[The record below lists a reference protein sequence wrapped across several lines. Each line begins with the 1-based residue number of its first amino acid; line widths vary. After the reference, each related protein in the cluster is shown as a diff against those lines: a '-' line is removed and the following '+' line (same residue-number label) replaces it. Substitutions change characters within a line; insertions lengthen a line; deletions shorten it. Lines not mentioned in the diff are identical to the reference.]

1 MRGEEEY
8 SSVDVVEELC
18 VRPGDGT
25 GSSSSSC
32 TVLLNIQSATT
43 ELLPMPSSSATSST
57 DARRAFDSRGP
68 LELAPCFGGRGRAA
82 GGL

>member
-25 GSSSSSC
+25 GSYARKEASVS
-32 TVLLNIQSATT
+32 QRT
-43 ELLPMPSSSATSST
+43 ERTCVCVS
-57 DARRAFDSRGP
+57 RR
-68 LELAPCFGGRGRAA
+68 
-82 GGL
+82 